1 MTPLRVHIEGVGL
14 WSKQLANF
22 AALKSALAGNTPEPP
37 APKPAAATLPANERR
52 RAPESVLLAVEVAD
66 QAIAMSARAPASLTC
81 VFSSSHGD
89 QAITDY
95 MCRTLV
101 DAPNE
106 LSPTRF
112 HNSVHNA
119 PVGYWTIATGCHQPS
134 TAVCAHRMSFGAGLL
149 EAITH
154 ALADQSPVLLV
165 CSDIAGVFPLVE
177 ETGCTQSFGCALVL
191 SPTQTAATIAS
202 LDVTLA
208 AGHAAV
214 EALPD
219 SLARLREANASGDA
233 LPLLILLARG
243 DGQCEIDAASRLLLR
258 VQLRQRDNRVAAVA
272 TVEAVGGIAAAQPA

>member
-14 WSKQLANF
+14 WSKQLASF
-22 AALKSALAGNTPEPP
+22 AALQSLLAGRTPEPP
-37 APKPAAATLPANERR
+37 TPKPAAATLPPNERR

-66 QAIAMSARAPASLTC
+66 QAIAMSGRAPDSLTC
-81 VFSSSHGD
+81 VFSSAHGD

-101 DAPNE
+101 QAPTE

-134 TAVCAHRMSFGAGLL
+134 TAVCGHHMSFGAGLL

-165 CSDIAGVFPLVE
+165 CSDIAGVYPLVE
-177 ETGCTQSFGCALVL
+177 ETRCAQSFGCALVL
-191 SPTQTAATIAS
+191 SPQFSDA
-202 LDVTLA
+202 TLA
-208 AGHAAV
+208 TLALTLVPGQAPV
-214 EALPD
+214 EALPEP
-219 SLARLREANASGDA
+219 LASWREANASAAA
-233 LPLLILLARG
+233 LPLLSLVARG
-243 DGQCEIDAASRLLLR
+243 SGHCQLAAAARLSLHIE
-258 VQLRQRDNRVAAVA
+258 LRQRRERRSAVPVENAAGLGA
-272 TVEAVGGIAAAQPA
+272 EQPA